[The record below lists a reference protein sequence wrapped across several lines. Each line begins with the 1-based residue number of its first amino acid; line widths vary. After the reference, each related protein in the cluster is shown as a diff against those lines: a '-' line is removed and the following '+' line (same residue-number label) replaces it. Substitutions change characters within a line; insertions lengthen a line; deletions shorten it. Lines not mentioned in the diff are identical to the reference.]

1 MIHEKICFIIVSF
14 VRCDIRRGELGL
26 GNLKSLELSATEM
39 HFSSNCANEKDDF
52 FFLAISIHTEAK
64 KHYKMLQK
72 HTKRIFCNPCGS
84 HKNYGIEDSLPKCGI
99 NHTVKPM
106 L

>member
-52 FFLAISIHTEAK
+52 FFFSNIYSHGSKKTLQNVAK
-64 KHYKMLQK
+64 AYEENFLQSMWL
-72 HTKRIFCNPCGS
+72 T
-84 HKNYGIEDSLPKCGI
+84 
-99 NHTVKPM
+99 
-106 L
+106 